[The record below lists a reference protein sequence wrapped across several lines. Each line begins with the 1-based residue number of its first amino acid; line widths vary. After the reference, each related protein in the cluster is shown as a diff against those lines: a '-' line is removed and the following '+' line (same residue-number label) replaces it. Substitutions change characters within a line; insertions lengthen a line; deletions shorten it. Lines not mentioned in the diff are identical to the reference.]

1 MPKRVNKASEY
12 GRLAAEEEPEGG
24 PSPKPDEPST
34 AEGTAAPHENG
45 APAKAA
51 AKPAEGDSGWMV
63 YTGLLGAALGGL
75 LYLRTRQVPGRRSD
89 ARKRSA
95 TARAAAP
102 ARRASLDES
111 FGDIEQAYTAPPPPR
126 AVVRAVDKM
135 PEAEALSV
143 SDFHENVAQ
152 LLISVLQREP
162 ARSDLRWK
170 LLEAYYFGGHA
181 GPFVEQAQEYKRH
194 LKGKDD
200 EHWESIVRMGRFLAP
215 ECPLFGAGEAAAPP
229 QAAKAADAA
238 LVAGTNKNRRFHEA
252 IAPQRLRPAL
262 ANLATA
268 YDALRRDKGF
278 RQALAEEFRHVLGR
292 PTPFAAARFGVPAGM
307 ELFLKREDHRGP
319 NDYRLQNAVGQVLL
333 AKKLGAQRVI
343 AGTLSGQH
351 GVAVATAAARRGIA
365 CTIHVSD
372 RAFANAEV
380 IGRLKELGAE
390 IQLPRLMF
398 SATAADP
405 RQAALMD
412 WLDNEQSSFFVS
424 GLSGGAAPYPNIVF
438 DLMAVIGEE
447 AALQLRGKT
456 QAPLRL
462 LVASGT
468 GGMETFGLISPFL
481 QDPAVEIYLALQP
494 QADQAKGAARASF
507 AREYNWLEASSRV
520 HQLNVTEAMARAVLK
535 TAEAEHAL
543 RLDPADGFTLAGAL
557 SLANRVRGNGAGS
570 LVALIGGTPAS
581 A

>member
-1 MPKRVNKASEY
+1 MQASGP
-12 GRLAAEEEPEGG
+12 GRLAAEEETGG
-24 PSPKPDEPST
+24 GQSAMADEPST
-34 AEGTAAPHENG
+34 AEGGVAPHESP
-45 APAKAA
+45 APAKPA
-51 AKPAEGDSGWMV
+51 AKPAESDSGWPI
-63 YTGLLGAALGGL
+63 YAGLLGAALAGL
-75 LYLRTRQVPGRRSD
+75 LYLRRRPV
-89 ARKRSA
+89 AGKR
-95 TARAAAP
+95 TTPARAAMP
-102 ARRASLDES
+102 SRRTPRGDP
-111 FGDIEQAYTAPPPPR
+111 FGDIEQAYAPPPPTPR
-126 AVVRAVDKM
+126 AMPRPLDQM

-143 SDFHENVAQ
+143 SDFHENVAE
-152 LLISVLQREP
+152 LLIAVLQREP

-181 GPFVEQAQEYKRH
+181 EPFVQQAQEYKRH

-200 EHWESIVRMGRFLAP
+200 EHWDSIVRMGRFLAP
-215 ECPLFGAGEAAAPP
+215 ECPLFGAGEAAPPPP
-229 QAAKAADAA
+229 QAAKTAKAAEP
-238 LVAGTNKNRRFHEA
+238 AGATNRNRRFHEA

-262 ANLATA
+262 ANLAAA
-268 YDALRRDKGF
+268 YDGLRRDKGF
-278 RQALAEEFRHVLGR
+278 RQTLAEEFRHVLGR
-292 PTPFAAARFGVPAGM
+292 PTPFAPARFGVPAGV

-351 GVAVATAAARRGIA
+351 GVAVATAAARRGMA
-365 CTIHVSD
+365 CTIHISD

-390 IQLPRLMF
+390 IQLPRLTF
-398 SATAADP
+398 SAIAADP

-412 WLDNEQSSFFVS
+412 WLDNEQSSYFVS

-462 LVASGT
+462 LVANGA

-481 QDPAVEIYLALQP
+481 QDPAVEIYLAQQP
-494 QADQAKGAARASF
+494 QAEQANGAARGSF

-520 HQLNVTEAMARAVLK
+520 HHLSVTEAMARAVLK
-535 TAEAEHAL
+535 TAETEHAL
-543 RLDPADGFTLAGAL
+543 RLAPSDGFTLAGAL
-557 SLANRVRGNGAGS
+557 SLAGRARGSGAGS
-570 LVALIGGTPAS
+570 LVALIGGTPA
-581 A
+581 AA